1 MPNSAGR
8 DDDHELEA
16 VDLPALR
23 ADDALLDALGG
34 ADPKVAAALGD
45 AELNALLLSWS
56 REVDGEP
63 MPELVDVD
71 TAVSAIKSATHERRR
86 NGRERRHRMLI
97 PVAAAASVLAITFGG
112 ASVAAHDAQPGD
124 TLWGLTKVLYAEK
137 ADSVQASFD
146 VRATFKRAR
155 DAMNEGEIDAARDAL
170 NEAEVT
176 LQSVREEENHDGLES
191 EHRELMIQLE
201 TSDEP
206 PLESEKD
213 SEDPAGEEDE
223 STSSS
228 STTIE
233 PPPSSPEPHVPGPL
247 PDDSEPSSPPSS
259 PTTEP
264 SSPPSSS
271 SSNEAS
277 PSDGSSTRSG
287 TDPDTDTDTD
297 ADAPPTGG
305 EVGAGTTSGG

>member
-8 DDDHELEA
+8 DDDLELDG
-16 VDLPALR
+16 VDLPTLR

-34 ADPKVAAALGD
+34 SDPKVAAALGD

-71 TAVSAIKSATHERRR
+71 TAVSTIKAATNARRR
-86 NGRERRHRMLI
+86 DGRERRHRLLI

-112 ASVAAHDAQPGD
+112 ASVAAADAQPGD

-137 ADSVQASFD
+137 ANSVQASFD

-155 DAMNEGEIDAARDAL
+155 DAMTQGELDAARDAL
-170 NEAEVT
+170 NQAEVT
-176 LQSVREEENHDGLES
+176 LRSVRDEENHDGLS
-191 EHRELMIQLE
+191 DEHRELMIQLE

-206 PLESEKD
+206 PIESEED
-213 SEDPAGEEDE
+213 SKDPAVEDDE
-223 STSSS
+223 RSSS
-228 STTIE
+228 STTTS
-233 PPPSSPEPHVPGPL
+233 PPTSSTDPHVPEPL
-247 PDDSEPSSPPSS
+247 PDDSEPSDPPSS
-259 PTTEP
+259 PSTEP
-264 SSPPSSS
+264 SSPPSST

-277 PSDGSSTRSG
+277 PSGSSSRSG
-287 TDPDTDTDTD
+287 VDTD

-305 EVGAGTTSGG
+305 GVSENTATGEG

>member
-1 MPNSAGR
+1 MPNGAGR
-8 DDDHELEA
+8 DDDLELDG
-16 VDLPALR
+16 VDLPTLR

-34 ADPKVAAALGD
+34 SDPKVAAALGD

-71 TAVSAIKSATHERRR
+71 TAVSTIKAATNARRR
-86 NGRERRHRMLI
+86 DGRERRHRMLV

-112 ASVAAHDAQPGD
+112 ASIAAADAQPGD

-137 ADSVQASFD
+137 ANSVQASFD

-155 DAMNEGEIDAARDAL
+155 DAMNQGELEAARDAL
-170 NEAEVT
+170 NQAEVT
-176 LQSVREEENHDGLES
+176 LRSVRDEENHDGLS
-191 EHRELMIQLE
+191 DEHRELMIQLE

-206 PLESEKD
+206 PLESEED
-213 SEDPAGEEDE
+213 SEDPAAEDDE
-223 STSSS
+223 TS
-228 STTIE
+228 STTTS
-233 PPPSSPEPHVPGPL
+233 PPPSSTEPQVPEPL

-264 SSPPSSS
+264 SSPPSST

-277 PSDGSSTRSG
+277 PSGSSSRSG
-287 TDPDTDTDTD
+287 VDTE
-297 ADAPPTGG
+297 ADAPTTDGDVSGDTATGEG
-305 EVGAGTTSGG
+305 